1 MRATEKT
8 SKTVR
13 LTYGSMFGVYTVLTG
28 ALIIWQALDIYYR
41 GSLNADGII
50 FTRQN
55 VLESISRLSPA
66 LWIWVSLAVVGF
78 VLWEVFSVKEKLPK
92 LDVRYTL
99 HILKNQVPRSLTVS
113 KDKSLKESYKFI
125 SAEEERLEALWT
137 CCICVGLA
145 GVIYS
150 IAYLANPS
158 NFPKAD
164 VTREMLNMV
173 QNVMPWV
180 AATLALACGICVYE
194 GQSAKK
200 QLVHVKKLISAS
212 KKQELDCDGD
222 SAKFVTYKDAV
233 HRFFARIHKNLQKKA
248 QTNKFC
254 AFLLIV
260 YKRRVMVARI
270 TACTL
275 AAIFII
281 VGIVNGS
288 ARDLLLKAINICT
301 ECIGL
306 G

>member
-1 MRATEKT
+1 MRANEKT

-13 LTYGSMFGVYTVLTG
+13 LAYGSLFGVYTVLTG
-28 ALIIWQALDIYYR
+28 ALIIWQALDIYFR

-66 LWIWVSLAVVGF
+66 LWLWFSLAVVGF
-78 VLWEVFSVKEKLPK
+78 ILWEVFSVKEKLPR

-99 HILKNQVPRSLTVS
+99 HILKNRVPRSLAVS
-113 KDKSLKESYKFI
+113 KDKSLRESYKFI
-125 SAEEERLEALWT
+125 NSEEQLLEGLWT
-137 CCICVGLA
+137 CCICVGVA
-145 GVIYS
+145 GAVYT

-164 VTREMLNMV
+164 VTAEMLNMV
-173 QNVMPWV
+173 KNVMPWV
-180 AATLALACGICVYE
+180 AATLAFACGICVYE

-200 QLVHVKKLISAS
+200 QLVHVKKLIAAS
-212 KKQELDCDGD
+212 KKQGLDCEDGK
-222 SAKFVTYKDAV
+222 AKFTTYKDAV
-233 HRFFARIHKNLQKKA
+233 HRFFSKIHKNLQVKA
-248 QTNKFC
+248 QNNKFC
-254 AFLLIV
+254 AFLLSL
-260 YKRRVMVARI
+260 YKHRIEVARI
-270 TACTL
+270 TACCL
-275 AAIFII
+275 AAVFII